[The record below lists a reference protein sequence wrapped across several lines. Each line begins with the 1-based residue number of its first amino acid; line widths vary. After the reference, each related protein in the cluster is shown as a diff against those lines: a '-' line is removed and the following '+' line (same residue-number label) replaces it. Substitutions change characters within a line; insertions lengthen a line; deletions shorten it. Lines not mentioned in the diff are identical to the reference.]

1 MKLSFSVPKL
11 KTGQYEPMGSTSS
24 GLCLPA
30 SLSASRN
37 FDSVLSLRR
46 FRSPGGAKTLPTS
59 MSMGSERRVDNI
71 LESCVLG
78 IGSSLCRMESFLP
91 IQKCS
96 DDDQRYKVMCPATA
110 MGGRFLFCVAG
121 ACVCS
126 SLVVIRWRVAGY
138 DSCR

>member
-1 MKLSFSVPKL
+1 
-11 KTGQYEPMGSTSS
+11 
-24 GLCLPA
+24 
-30 SLSASRN
+30 
-37 FDSVLSLRR
+37 
-46 FRSPGGAKTLPTS
+46 

-126 SLVVIRWRVAGY
+126 SLVVIRWRVAGRLVQGVSSV
-138 DSCR
+138 DGVKHSASVLM